1 MNIYLLTLI
10 SGHDQQSTNQP
21 PKMLDYEIHNK
32 FIVKVSFG
40 LRLRLDMTLIPICL
54 FVFY

>member
-10 SGHDQQSTNQP
+10 SGHDQQPTIQP